1 MIKYYNENAKFDPFI
16 DDVINSLFP
25 RNTAEALIE
34 IEFVEELEDNHAGL
48 CTGDTEYV
56 QITLS
61 KNFSFECGDTSN
73 YCDQE
78 IASNLAH
85 ELVHARQFING
96 EINET
101 DYVWKGVD
109 YRSSDYADTPWEV
122 EAYAMEKVL
131 VDLFW
136 ETKDV

>member
-1 MIKYYNENAKFDPFI
+1 MITYCNENAKFDPFI
-16 DDVINSLFP
+16 DECVNALFP
-25 RNTAEALIE
+25 HNTAEALID
-34 IEFVEELEDNHAGL
+34 IEYVDELEDNHAGI
-48 CTGDTEYV
+48 CTGDKEFV

-61 KNFSFECGDTSN
+61 TNYSLECGDKIK

-78 IASNLAH
+78 VASNLAH

-96 EINET
+96 EINSD

-109 YRSSDYADTPWEV
+109 YHDSDYAETPWEV
-122 EAYAMEKVL
+122 EAYQMEQVL

-136 ETKDV
+136 ENKND

>member
-1 MIKYYNENAKFDPFI
+1 MITYCNENVKFDPFV
-16 DDVINSLFP
+16 DECVNALFP
-25 RNTAEALIE
+25 HNTAEALIE
-34 IEFVEELEDNHAGL
+34 IEYVDELEDNHAGI
-48 CTGDTEYV
+48 CIGDEKFV

-61 KNFSFECGDTSN
+61 KNYSLEDGDKIK

-96 EINET
+96 EINSD

-109 YRSSDYADTPWEV
+109 YQAIEYAKTPWEI
-122 EAYAMEKVL
+122 EAYQMEQVL

-136 ETKDV
+136 EREND